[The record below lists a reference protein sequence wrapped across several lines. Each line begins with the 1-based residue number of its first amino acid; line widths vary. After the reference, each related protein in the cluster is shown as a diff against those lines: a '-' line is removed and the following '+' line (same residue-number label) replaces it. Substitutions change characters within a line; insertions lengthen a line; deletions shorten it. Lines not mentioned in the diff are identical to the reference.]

1 MCINSNVLRSLENEH
16 ANLLTF
22 VQYVPIDLD
31 KCLGNLRFYN
41 ESMNVS
47 EPSSHNELSILLISN
62 HRRPRPIHLIHTKVL
77 RATFPHPRRPLIR

>member
-1 MCINSNVLRSLENEH
+1 MSNEH

-31 KCLGNLRFYN
+31 KCLGNLRLYN

-47 EPSSHNELSILLISN
+47 EQSSHNELSILLISN
-62 HRRPRPIHLIHTKVL
+62 HCRPRLIHLIHTKVL
-77 RATFPHPRRPLIR
+77 CATFPHPRRRPPIR